1 MTDPTSISTGLLEHV
16 EFLASFGIKFDPK
29 LRRSRKKRD
38 KASSGSSPAPIGHAI
53 QEGSRNTRLASMAGS
68 MRALGATEEQILA
81 RLQVVNAELCNPPL
95 DDSEVESIAAS
106 MGRYAPSPMASDQA
120 HSLNDTGN
128 ARRLVDRFG
137 DRLRYVVEH
146 DKWIH
151 WNGTRW
157 AYDDVGG
164 VVELAKETAKGIYYE
179 AAETTHD
186 ELRTRLSKHANASH
200 NAPRIAAMVK
210 LAESDSRVVVLS
222 NDLDS
227 HDELLGV
234 ANGVIDLRTGM
245 LRFAQREDLITKHS
259 PIPYDPR
266 ARCPNWLKFL
276 KRVTNN
282 DRELM
287 RYLQRVVGYALSGL
301 TDEQVLFF
309 LYGSGA
315 NGKSTFLRIIQ
326 DMLGPDLTRQMPF
339 DSLIE
344 RNQARSASNDLAR
357 LHGARAVFASE
368 VEDGKVLA
376 ESQIKTMT
384 GGDAISARFLYQ
396 ELFEFVPKFKLFI
409 AGNHKPVIK
418 GSDYGIWRRPH
429 LIPFVVIIP
438 PSERDPKL
446 LDKLR
451 AELPG
456 ILAWAVRGHL
466 RWRKMRLSP
475 PAIITDAVK
484 EYRDEMDVLGTWIK
498 ERCNVGPGLSFKA
511 IEGYR
516 DYKVWAFDNGYHPMT
531 MASFGRKMTD
541 RFTKQPSRRGIDYW
555 GIELAKI

>member
-1 MTDPTSISTGLLEHV
+1 MTIDDTVPPADNPDHVSLLEG
-16 EFLASFGIKFDPK
+16 LGIKFDPK
-29 LRRSRKKRD
+29 LRQSRKNRD
-38 KASSGSSPAPIGHAI
+38 EATSGSSVAPVGHVI
-53 QEGSRNTRLASMAGS
+53 QEGSRNSRLTSMAGS

-81 RLQVVNAELCNPPL
+81 RLQVANAELCNPPL

-106 MGRYAPSPMASDQA
+106 VGRYAPSPMASDQA

-137 DRLRYVVEH
+137 DRLRHVVEH
-146 DKWIH
+146 KKWIH

-157 AYDDVGG
+157 AYDEVGG

-179 AAETTHD
+179 AAEATHD

-210 LAESDSRVVVLS
+210 LATSDSRVVVLS

-245 LRFAQREDLITKHS
+245 LRFAQREDLITRHS
-259 PIPYDPR
+259 PISYDPR

-282 DRELM
+282 NRDLI

-301 TDEQVLFF
+301 TDEQVMFF

-315 NGKSTFLRIIQ
+315 NGKTTFLKVIEEL
-326 DMLGPDLTRQMPF
+326 LGSDLTRQMPF

-344 RNQARSASNDLAR
+344 RNQARGASSDLAR
-357 LHGARAVFASE
+357 LQGARAVFASE

-384 GGDAISARFLYQ
+384 GGDAISARFLFK
-396 ELFEFVPKFKLFI
+396 EHFEFVPKFKLFI

-438 PSERDPKL
+438 PSERDPQL

-466 RWRKMRLSP
+466 RWRKNRLSP
-475 PAIITDAVK
+475 PSIITDAVK
-484 EYRDEMDVLGTWIK
+484 EYQQEMDVLGTWIK
-498 ERCNVGPGLSFKA
+498 ERCNIGPGLSFKA
-511 IEGYR
+511 SDGYR

-531 MASFGRKMTD
+531 MASFGRKMSE
-541 RFTKQPSRRGIDYW
+541 RFTKRGTSRYNEYL
-555 GIELAKI
+555 GIELAA